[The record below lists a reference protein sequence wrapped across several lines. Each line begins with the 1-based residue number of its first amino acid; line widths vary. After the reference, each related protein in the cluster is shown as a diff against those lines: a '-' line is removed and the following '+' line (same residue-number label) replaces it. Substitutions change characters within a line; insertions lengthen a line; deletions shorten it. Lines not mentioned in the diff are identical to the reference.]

1 MLMRSGE
8 KKTEFT
14 CLFRVLSTYNARF
27 VTFFGDPARTNAT
40 TNSESR
46 DERKEQGETD
56 TKNKDLNLKRMN
68 AFVNDVDI

>member
-8 KKTEFT
+8 KKTIYEFI
-14 CLFRVLSTYNARF
+14 LSFIYFQCALRYI
-27 VTFFGDPARTNAT
+27 FGDPARTNAT

-56 TKNKDLNLKRMN
+56 TKNKDLNLKTTH
-68 AFVNDVDI
+68 AFVNDVDV